1 MGKRG
6 HTDLEN
12 LLPLFSACHSLVTDG
27 YLRIVREA
35 SHLHFIYGDGSRY
48 VSVNHSL
55 PRRGRGGGGGPGPR
69 RR

>member
-1 MGKRG
+1 MEKRG

-12 LLPLFSACHSLVTDG
+12 LLPLCSACHSLVTDG

-55 PRRGRGGGGGPGPR
+55 PRRGRGEGAGPSCR
-69 RR
+69 